1 MTLKLAVAQLRLRFS
16 DTGEIDFIEIAQRA
30 ASALGHA
37 DDPGELLLK
46 LDASIRHLLIDEF
59 QDTSQTQLDLLNTL
73 TSGWQEGD
81 GRSLF
86 LVGDPMQSIY
96 RFRKAEVRL
105 FLQVKEEG
113 VGLLQPEFLNL
124 TDNFRSQ
131 AGVVNWVN
139 RSFVGLMPRSNDP
152 IAGAIAYSASTAFH
166 DALPGTAVEFHPA
179 WSRGDAE
186 AAEQQA
192 EDIAV
197 TLVRQALKEHKGS
210 KHPVAVLVRARSHLG
225 NLTRRLTQEGI
236 SCRAVDLVPLA
247 LRPVVADLVQLLR
260 ALSHPADRL
269 AWLSVLRAPFCGL
282 TLTSLQRLFGEDHV
296 TPVPVLLERAARTGS
311 GVSRLADART
321 GLAVRRAARCAGGR
335 GRAGPRARDVLGAD
349 EYERLRQAAAVLL
362 DARNDSGAMPFAA
375 WVEACWRRLGGPAL
389 YTGLSVANDAE
400 SLFQL
405 VERLAPHGAIDMA
418 ALEAGIARLFA
429 APDAAGEDGAVEIMT
444 MHKSKGLQ
452 FETVILYGLHRAPRG
467 DQAPLVRFEQNADR
481 VLFGPVKPR
490 AETEADPVS
499 ATWARASAPRVL

>member
-1 MTLKLAVAQLRLRFS
+1 MMRCPARPSSSIPPVA
-16 DTGEIDFIEIAQRA
+16 
-30 ASALGHA
+30 
-37 DDPGELLLK
+37 
-46 LDASIRHLLIDEF
+46 
-59 QDTSQTQLDLLNTL
+59 
-73 TSGWQEGD
+73 
-81 GRSLF
+81 
-86 LVGDPMQSIY
+86 
-96 RFRKAEVRL
+96 
-105 FLQVKEEG
+105 
-113 VGLLQPEFLNL
+113 
-124 TDNFRSQ
+124 
-131 AGVVNWVN
+131 
-139 RSFVGLMPRSNDP
+139 
-152 IAGAIAYSASTAFH
+152 
-166 DALPGTAVEFHPA
+166 
-179 WSRGDAE
+179 GDAE

-225 NLTRRLTQEGI
+225 NMTRRLTQEGI

-321 GLAVRRAARCAGGR
+321 GLAVRSAARCAGGR
-335 GRAGPRARDVLGAD
+335 GPGRTARARRAGRGRVRTPAPGRRRPAGRAQRFRRHALRGLG
-349 EYERLRQAAAVLL
+349 RGLL
-362 DARNDSGAMPFAA
+362 ATPWRSGA
-375 WVEACWRRLGGPAL
+375 VH
-389 YTGLSVANDAE
+389 GLSVANDAE

-499 ATWARASAPRVL
+499 RYLGAREARRASYEVDRLLYVAATRARKRLHLVGHVSVDDAGQAKTRQRPACLAACGPG